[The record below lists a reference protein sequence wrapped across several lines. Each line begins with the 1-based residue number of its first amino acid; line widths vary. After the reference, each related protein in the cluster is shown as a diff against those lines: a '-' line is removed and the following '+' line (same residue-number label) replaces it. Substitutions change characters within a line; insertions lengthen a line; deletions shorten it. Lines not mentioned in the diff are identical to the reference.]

1 VQRIEERTESQMSDL
16 VLIGLNH
23 RTAGVEKRERAALPA
38 TEVPGALADLT
49 ARPGI
54 QEALILST
62 CNRVEIVSRVDETS
76 SAFGVLESF
85 LAEVSGLPQTELADS
100 LYRYAGNLA
109 VQHVFRVASS
119 LDSMILGEPQILGQ
133 VKSAY
138 GLAVEAGSSGTVLN
152 NLFQAAFRVAKRV
165 RSETSIGEYSVSVSS
180 AAVELARKILGNLG
194 SKVILIV
201 GAGKMGEGT
210 VRHLADGGAGSIF
223 VTNRSAEAAGEL
235 AERFHGTAV
244 PFDQLRYWLA
254 HSDIIIVSTAAPNV
268 IIDRGMVASAMHIR
282 RNRPIVFI
290 DMSVPRNV
298 DPAVSDIDNA
308 FCYDIDDLGAV
319 VEANLEERRGAAAVA
334 EKLVHQ
340 ETEAFWARMK
350 SMDVAPMVVEV
361 RRRIE
366 EVCHSELERYLKKNG
381 PRDPKEIKELEIMV
395 SRIAGKMSHPLVTQI
410 KSAHEDPTHERAL
423 LTVVSRLFRFHKD
436 PG

>member
-1 VQRIEERTESQMSDL
+1 MQRIEERTESQMSDL

-366 EVCHSELERYLKKNG
+366 EVCHSELERYLKRNG

>member
-1 VQRIEERTESQMSDL
+1 VDR
-16 VLIGLNH
+16 
-23 RTAGVEKRERAALPA
+23 RERAALAPA
-38 TEVPGALADLT
+38 DVPAALADLT

-62 CNRVEIVSRVDETS
+62 CNRVEIVSRVDE
-76 SAFGVLESF
+76 AGPGIGVLESF
-85 LAEVSGLPQTELADS
+85 LAEVSGLPQSELSES
-100 LYRYAGNLA
+100 LYRHEGSLA
-109 VQHVFRVASS
+109 VQHAFRVASS

-138 GLAVEAGSSGTVLN
+138 STAVEAGSSGPILN

-165 RSETSIGEYSVSVSS
+165 RTETSIGEYSVSASS
-180 AAVELARKILGNLG
+180 AAVELARKILGSLG
-194 SKVILIV
+194 SRTILIV

-210 VRHLADGGAGSIF
+210 VRHLADAGAGSIY
-223 VTNRSAEAAGEL
+223 VTNRSAEAAAEL
-235 AERFHGTAV
+235 ASRFRGTAV

-254 HSDIIIVSTAAPNV
+254 HADIIIVSTAAPNV
-268 IIDRGMVASAMHIR
+268 IIDRGMVASAMQIR

-298 DPAVSDIDNA
+298 DPTVSDIDNA

-319 VEANLEERRGAAAVA
+319 VEANLGERRGAAAVA
-334 EKLVHQ
+334 EKLVHH
-340 ETEAFWARMK
+340 EANAFWARMK
-350 SMDVAPMVVEV
+350 SMDVAPIVVEV

-366 EVCHSELERYLKKNG
+366 EVCHSELDRYLKRNG
-381 PRDPKEIKELEIMV
+381 PRDPKEVKELEIMV

-410 KSAHEDPTHERAL
+410 KSAHEDPTNERAL
-423 LTVVSRLFRFHKD
+423 LTMISRLFRFHKD
-436 PG
+436 LA

>member
-1 VQRIEERTESQMSDL
+1 MSDL

-109 VQHVFRVASS
+109 VQHVFRVTSS

-138 GLAVEAGSSGTVLN
+138 GLAVEAGASGTVLN

-366 EVCHSELERYLKKNG
+366 EVCHSELERYLKRNG

>member
-1 VQRIEERTESQMSDL
+1 MSDL

-23 RTAGVEKRERAALPA
+23 RTAGVEKRERAAMPVA
-38 TEVPGALADLT
+38 DVPGALADLT

-54 QEALILST
+54 QEAVILST
-62 CNRVEIVSRVDETS
+62 CNRVEIVSRAEKTD
-76 SAFGVLESF
+76 SALGVLESF
-85 LAEVSGLPQTELADS
+85 LAETSGLQTPELSDS
-100 LYRYAGNLA
+100 LYRYAGSQA
-109 VQHVFRVASS
+109 VRHVFRVASS

-138 GLAVEAGSSGTVLN
+138 TLAVEAGSSGAVLN

-165 RSETSIGEYSVSVSS
+165 RTETSIGEYSVSVSS
-180 AAVELARKILGNLG
+180 AAVELARKILGDLG
-194 SKVILIV
+194 HSTILIV
-201 GAGKMGEGT
+201 GAGKMGEVT
-210 VRHLADGGAGSIF
+210 VRHLSDSGARSVY
-223 VTNRSAEAAGEL
+223 VTNRSAKAAAGL
-235 AERFHGTAV
+235 AARFRGTAV

-254 HSDIIIVSTAAPNV
+254 HTDIVIVSTAAPDV
-268 IIDRGMVASAMHIR
+268 IIDRAMVSSAMRSR
-282 RNRPIVFI
+282 RNRPVVFI

-319 VEANLEERRGAAAVA
+319 VEANLAERRGAAAAA
-334 EKLVHQ
+334 EKIVHQ
-340 ETEAFWARMK
+340 ETEAFWGKMK
-350 SMDVAPMVVEV
+350 SLDVAPMVVEV

-366 EVCHSELERYLKKNG
+366 EVCHSELARYLKKTG

-410 KSAHEDPTHERAL
+410 KSAHEDPTHESAL

-436 PG
+436 PA

>member
-1 VQRIEERTESQMSDL
+1 LQRIKQRIEHQMSDL

-23 RTAGVEKRERAALPA
+23 RTAGVEKRERAALSA
-38 TEVPGALADLT
+38 ADVPGALADLT

-54 QEALILST
+54 REALILST

-76 SAFGVLESF
+76 PAFDILETF
-85 LAEVSGLPQTELADS
+85 LAEVSGLPQPELSES
-100 LYRYAGNLA
+100 LYRHAGSLA

-138 GLAVEAGSSGTVLN
+138 SLAVEAGSSGTILN
-152 NLFQAAFRVAKRV
+152 NLFQTAFRVAKRI
-165 RSETSIGEYSVSVSS
+165 RTETSIGEYSVSVSS
-180 AAVELARKILGNLG
+180 AAVELARKILGNLVN
-194 SKVILIV
+194 KTILIV

-210 VRHLADGGAGSIF
+210 VRHLADGGAGSIY
-223 VTNRSAEAAGEL
+223 VTNRSAEAAVEL
-235 AERFHGTAV
+235 AARFRGTAV
-244 PFDQLRYWLA
+244 PFDQLPYWLA
-254 HSDIIIVSTAAPNV
+254 HSDIIIVSTAAPKI
-268 IIDRGMVASAMHIR
+268 IIDRGVVTSAMQIR
-282 RNRPIVFI
+282 RNRPIVFV

-298 DPAVSDIDNA
+298 DPTVSEIDNA

-319 VEANLEERRGAAAVA
+319 VEANLEERRDAAAVA
-334 EKLVHQ
+334 EKLVRQ

-366 EVCHSELERYLKKNG
+366 EVCLSELDRYLKRNG
-381 PRDPKEIKELEIMV
+381 PRDPKEVKELEMMV

-436 PG
+436 PA

>member
-1 VQRIEERTESQMSDL
+1 MSDL

-23 RTAGVEKRERAALPA
+23 RTAGVERRERAALA
-38 TEVPGALADLT
+38 SADVPGALADLT

-62 CNRVEIVSRVDETS
+62 CNRVEIVSRVDG
-76 SAFGVLESF
+76 AGPGFGILESF
-85 LAEVSGLPQTELADS
+85 LAEVSGLPPNELSES
-100 LYRYAGNLA
+100 LYRHSGSPA
-109 VQHVFRVASS
+109 VRHVFRVASS

-138 GLAVEAGSSGTVLN
+138 SLAVEAGSSGTILH
-152 NLFQAAFRVAKRV
+152 NLFQSAFRVAKRV
-165 RSETSIGEYSVSVSS
+165 RTETSIGEYSVSVSS

-194 SKVILIV
+194 SKSILIV

-210 VRHLADGGAGSIF
+210 VRHLADGGAGSIY
-223 VTNRSAEAAGEL
+223 VTNRSAEAAADL
-235 AERFHGTAV
+235 ASRFRGTAV
-244 PFDQLRYWLA
+244 PFDQLRYWMA
-254 HSDIIIVSTAAPNV
+254 HADIIIVSTAAPNV
-268 IIDRGMVASAMHIR
+268 IIDRGMVTAAMQVR
-282 RNRPIVFI
+282 RNRPVVFI

-319 VEANLEERRGAAAVA
+319 VEANLGERRGAAAAA
-334 EKLVHQ
+334 EKLVQQ
-340 ETEAFWARMK
+340 EADAFWARMK

-366 EVCHSELERYLKKNG
+366 EVCHSELDRYLKRNS
-381 PRDPKEIKELEIMV
+381 PRDPKEVKELEIMV

-410 KSAHEDPTHERAL
+410 KSAHEDPMHERAL
-423 LTVVSRLFRFHKD
+423 LTMVSRIFRFHKD
-436 PG
+436 PA

>member
-1 VQRIEERTESQMSDL
+1 MSDL

-23 RTAGVEKRERAALPA
+23 RTAEVERRERAALPSA
-38 TEVPGALADLT
+38 DVPGALTELT

-62 CNRVEIVSRVDETS
+62 CNRVEVVSRVDGADP
-76 SAFGVLESF
+76 AFEILESF
-85 LAEVSGLPQTELADS
+85 LAEVSGLPRNELSES
-100 LYRYAGNLA
+100 LYRYAGSEA
-109 VQHVFRVASS
+109 VEHVFRVASS

-138 GLAVEAGSSGTVLN
+138 SLAVETGSSGTLLN

-165 RSETSIGEYSVSVSS
+165 RTETSIGEYSVSVSS
-180 AAVELARKILGNLG
+180 AAVELARKVLGNLG
-194 SKVILIV
+194 RKTILIV
-201 GAGKMGEGT
+201 GAGEMGENT
-210 VRHLADGGAGSIF
+210 ARYLADDGAGSIY
-223 VTNRSAEAAGEL
+223 VTNRGAEAAAGL
-235 AERFHGTAV
+235 ASRFGGIAV

-254 HSDIIIVSTAAPNV
+254 HVDIVIVSTAAPNL
-268 IIDRGMVASAMHIR
+268 IIDRSMVTSALRTR

-298 DPAVSDIDNA
+298 DPAVSDIENS

-319 VEANLEERRGAAAVA
+319 VEANLEERRGAAALA
-334 EKLVHQ
+334 EKLVRQ
-340 ETEAFWARMK
+340 ESEAFWARVK
-350 SMDVAPMVVEV
+350 SMDAAPIVVEV

-366 EVCHSELERYLKKNG
+366 EVCHSELDRYLKRNG
-381 PRDPKEIKELEIMV
+381 PRDPKEMKELEILV

-423 LTVVSRLFRFHKD
+423 LTVVSRLFRSHKD
-436 PG
+436 PA

>member
-1 VQRIEERTESQMSDL
+1 MQRIEERTESQMSDL

-194 SKVILIV
+194 NKVILIV

-308 FCYDIDDLGAV
+308 FCYDIDDLGSV

-366 EVCHSELERYLKKNG
+366 EVCHSELERYLKRNG

>member
-1 VQRIEERTESQMSDL
+1 MSDL

-23 RTAGVEKRERAALPA
+23 RTAEVDRRERAALPSA
-38 TEVPGALADLT
+38 DLPGALTELT

-62 CNRVEIVSRVDETS
+62 CNRVEIVSRVDGADP
-76 SAFGVLESF
+76 AFEVLASF
-85 LAEVSGLPQTELADS
+85 LAEASGLPRNELSES
-100 LYRYAGNLA
+100 LYRYAGNEA
-109 VQHVFRVASS
+109 VQHVFRVTSS

-138 GLAVEAGSSGTVLN
+138 SLAVEAGSSGTILN
-152 NLFQAAFRVAKRV
+152 NLFQTAFRVAKRV
-165 RSETSIGEYSVSVSS
+165 RTETSIGEYSVSVSS
-180 AAVELARKILGNLG
+180 AAVELARKVLGNLG
-194 SKVILIV
+194 RKTILIV
-201 GAGKMGEGT
+201 GAGEMGEST
-210 VRHLADGGAGSIF
+210 ARHLADDGAGSIY
-223 VTNRSAEAAGEL
+223 VTNRSAEAAAGL
-235 AERFHGTAV
+235 ASRFGGIAV

-254 HSDIIIVSTAAPNV
+254 HVDIVIVSTAAPN
-268 IIDRGMVASAMHIR
+268 IIIERSMVTSALHNR

-319 VEANLEERRGAAAVA
+319 VEANLGERRGAAALA

-340 ETEAFWARMK
+340 EAEAFWARMK

-366 EVCHSELERYLKKNG
+366 EVCHSELDRYLKRNG
-381 PRDPKEIKELEIMV
+381 PRDPKEMKELEILV

-410 KSAHEDPTHERAL
+410 KSAHEDPTNERAL

-436 PG
+436 PA

>member
-1 VQRIEERTESQMSDL
+1 MQRIEERTESQMSDL

-38 TEVPGALADLT
+38 TEVPGALAELT

-62 CNRVEIVSRVDETS
+62 CNRVEIVSRADETS

-138 GLAVEAGSSGTVLN
+138 GLAVEAGASGTVLN

-308 FCYDIDDLGAV
+308 FCYDIDDLGSV

>member
-1 VQRIEERTESQMSDL
+1 MQRIEERTESQMSDL

-194 SKVILIV
+194 NKVILIV

-366 EVCHSELERYLKKNG
+366 EVCHSELERYLKRNG